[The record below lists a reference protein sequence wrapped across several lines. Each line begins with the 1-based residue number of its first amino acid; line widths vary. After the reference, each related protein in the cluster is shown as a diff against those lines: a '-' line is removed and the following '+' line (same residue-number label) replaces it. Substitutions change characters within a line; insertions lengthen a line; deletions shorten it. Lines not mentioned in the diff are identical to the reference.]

1 MEIFGLDAWLGW
13 FLIGMALLII
23 EVAIAFTFYA
33 APVALGAFAASIV
46 AALGADIEIQLVA
59 FIFGSL
65 LSLVFLRPL
74 VRQHLSPPEGE
85 KASNVQSLLGRRAIA
100 LERVDVDAGT
110 VRLGDDVWS
119 ARTLDEAEVIDE
131 GARVEVVEVR
141 GVYAYVKAAPATAD
155 ADQSPAAAEEG
166 NE

>member
-33 APVALGAFAASIV
+33 APVALGAFAAAIV

-59 FIFGSL
+59 FILGAL

-74 VRQHLSPPEGE
+74 VRQHLNPPEAE

-119 ARTLDEAEVIDE
+119 ARTVDEAEVIEE
-131 GARVEVVEVR
+131 GDRVEVVDVR
-141 GVYAYVKAAPATAD
+141 GVFAYVRAAPATAA

-166 NE
+166 TD

>member
-1 MEIFGLDAWLGW
+1 MEIFGLDSWLAW
-13 FLIGMALLII
+13 FLIGTALLII

-33 APVALGAFAASIV
+33 APVALGAFAAAIV
-46 AALGADIEIQLVA
+46 AALGADLEIQLVA
-59 FIFGSL
+59 FIAGAL

-74 VRQHLSPPEGE
+74 VRQHLSPPEAE

-119 ARTLDEAEVIDE
+119 ARTLEEAEVIEE
-131 GARVEVVEVR
+131 GARVEVVDVR
-141 GVYAYVKAAPATAD
+141 GVYAYVRAAALPDAPDRNSAPA
-155 ADQSPAAAEEG
+155 EG
-166 NE
+166 GSD

>member
-1 MEIFGLDAWLGW
+1 MEMFGLDSWLAW
-13 FLIGMALLII
+13 FLIGIALMII

-33 APVALGAFAASIV
+33 APVALGAFAAAIV
-46 AALGADIEIQLVA
+46 AALGAELEIQLVA
-59 FIFGSL
+59 FIVGAL
-65 LSLVFLRPL
+65 LSLAFLRPL

-119 ARTLDEAEVIDE
+119 ARTLSEAEVIDE

-141 GVYAYVKAAPATAD
+141 GVFAYVRAAALPD
-155 ADQSPAAAEEG
+155 ADDQSSVTAEEG
-166 NE
+166 NN